1 MDLSSSEEMNDN
13 KSESKINKSFKQIL
27 DEYVCIDQNDDFIS
41 CSEKYNKTLNTS
53 TDLKNENKI
62 SSTNN
67 KEKNEESEE
76 DSNSESDDVFN
87 NPYLTVKPFFVFD
100 RVPSL
105 TNSNSPISNSD
116 AKNYGDKMK
125 YQYNNKNVL
134 NKNNEIDSNN
144 DSDIENEDQ
153 IKNTSSKDMSMN
165 SSNKDMPNSYLNSN
179 SENKNQILI
188 SYKEENIN
196 KNEICQESEIK
207 YNNNSNTNN
216 NNYND
221 NNNNSKNEIISNYKF
236 DVDDQTKNDSLKD
249 IIMDNTNTD
258 ISNSYLKSYNENND
272 QVLSSNNEENI
283 NNNEINMN
291 NEIENIKSNNNKDK
305 IINKCDFDD
314 KIEDQINNNLSKNMI
329 KSNNNKDEIIN
340 KCDFDDKIE
349 DQINNNL
356 SKNMIKSNNNKD
368 EIINKCDFDNKIE
381 DQINNNLSKNMIM
394 NNTNT
399 DIFNSYLNSYNENK
413 DQILISNNEENI
425 IKDEINQSNEIENN
439 NNNNNNN
446 IFIITKNEIINNY
459 NLEPKTKDQFSNSD
473 NQKNIIQKNKIVELI
488 NNIEVDEDGKIKDKN
503 FAKEIFVNKTIFT
516 KVPIKDSYLPKT
528 DWYSISII
536 DNGINI
542 KDEDDD
548 DYEIVL
554 IRISNLTQPLKY
566 FQELIRKEY
575 ILNKELLNNHDY
587 DISPNFKGYSIFK
600 TKAVSIFFTQNN
612 CTLTEY
618 FKNNNQSNDLKNVIV
633 ELVDKLS
640 LINPDDE
647 ECFLSPTLSPNNILW
662 SQNDLYTI
670 IFTEIFLSIDK
681 IDAKVNLKEIP
692 TSKWFVPEFSQLN
705 ENKQCTLSYYSSVH
719 SFGNILFY
727 LLTGL
732 EPPKSK
738 EEWDQI
744 LDYSSNNLNNKQH
757 NILRDIIKECINADE
772 ENPTSF
778 SLLSTKLNNVDS
790 ALFKE
795 PIIFNN
801 VFGDVNNNISNDTN
815 NISNDNN
822 NISNDNNNISNDTNN
837 ISNDTNN
844 ISNDNNNI
852 SNDNN
857 NISNDTNNISNDN
870 SNISNDNSNISN
882 DNNNK
887 SNDTNNIYNYN
898 NDISNDNNDKSN
910 DANNISNDNSNIS
923 NDNNNKSNDNNNKSN
938 DNNNISNDN
947 NNIFNDS
954 LKDIP
959 SNTNYKSNDV
969 DDIRIHSKEQEQSKE
984 SSIINSVPTVSSSTS
999 NIDTENS
1006 QIVLNKNEKNVQ
1018 STSSSNNEEV
1028 KPIIEESE
1036 KNNEP
1041 KNSDNNNEN
1050 NYTEKESNNNNKK
1063 NNQFIL
1069 SENNKY
1075 LDGFIFKDIND
1086 NIDTII
1092 IFVHIDVKLN
1102 NPIDFD
1108 IEIYDLYR
1116 PTGIGYKLLKYEFDN
1131 DSGTKYYSV
1140 APFYICDGIKSI
1152 TFGVREHLGSNREIT
1167 LEYPK
1172 LKKINDFSGYKIYFK
1187 NLKYDM
1193 NLHIFKPVYKTVY
1206 TNELNYLRQ
1215 ISMINPKNYEYSY
1228 QYLLEITDSLS
1239 NNNLVDIILK
1249 TGFNDFTEIIIY
1261 IIKER
1266 DYSLSDI
1273 SKYIEANYKIKSMEY
1288 KNAPKLIR
1296 LLNQKIESRNK
1307 SNLENYKEKEI
1318 FVGDERNKLLCDS
1331 EFLDSNED
1339 KSTNREDIIS
1349 DTIKNLNNENI
1360 SYLDYINEDYCNEKI
1375 EEYNNSSEG
1384 QKKKLNVIPTK
1395 ETIEKIKLIS
1405 VGILSNIAII
1415 IQGFTSA
1422 GKSFISTVS
1431 SVIHRGQYPISTAL
1445 SENTTVEDLLGRF
1458 VLQRKDSSMMS
1469 FVPGILLT
1477 AYSEG
1482 RILILDECD
1491 LAKPE
1496 VLSCI
1501 LRSISKDEIIV
1512 NNTIYK
1518 KMRGYNVILTMNG
1531 EAEGFTKNQRNELTS
1546 NILSKFII
1554 VKFDKMSKD
1563 ECENIFKELIPD
1575 KDNYKKYVTNFVDL
1589 YEKMLGYKQKTVDPI
1604 VTLRNLKACT
1614 YLSKVDIPVRF
1625 SAEIAYTGRFPK
1637 DERDSFRNI
1646 LNKFGND
1653 SIDKNIK
1660 NEIINRFEEDNL
1672 YYDDSYLK
1680 CAYLALAACKA
1691 GLHPLLIGKNGSGLT
1706 ELAKFIACNY
1716 TYSTDSF
1723 LKDTQREH
1731 TELIQLC
1738 LETTVDDLLGCFQ
1751 PNTNENKENND
1762 KNESVD
1768 LTKLISW
1775 IDGPIL
1781 KAAKKGKPVILDRID
1796 CAKAQVIEC
1805 LNPLLEENSVFNNV
1819 QFKLMEKNNKE
1830 QINIGKGFVIIGT
1843 MEIEEGKEMMSKALM
1858 NRFVAIY
1865 LDDFVLNSQS
1875 IEQITKLTIK
1885 KLNTKLDHNNNVDN
1899 TLNKNINSFSYRHG
1913 SQSLN
1918 SSLQKI
1924 ANESEEESE
1933 EDSEEEGEGFHIL
1946 DFLDNSKNDDIHIK
1960 NQNINDNISSKNQN
1974 GNNYSNISGE
1984 VPDWYDVKK
1993 FDNQKINDISKKNKD
2008 MKFDNLKSLIK
2019 TITKLC
2025 YIIQRTNMNVSDS
2038 YKLLELNEDIYNM
2051 KNINELIPK
2060 MLNKDDDPNRNNKFF
2075 FNEKKG
2081 NAKKMILS
2089 LISCDLSDSPVFIQG
2104 SPGCGKSV
2112 AVRYY
2117 GSFRTFRNRDP
2128 ILSVSC
2134 NSEMSFEQFV
2144 GTFSFKNTSFQFI
2157 EGPLLT
2163 AMRNG
2168 EPILVDEFN
2177 LCSEDVFLNL
2187 LPLLKAEAN
2196 DYVQLKGVPY
2206 QVQMKPGFL
2215 FIATGNDDNESGR
2228 KKMPQSILNEL
2239 TIVKISNPT
2248 LDEYRKLLN
2257 EIINNEYKDIRVYI
2271 SPLDICD
2278 IVEVMKT
2285 VAQQNFTLRQIKSL
2299 LNRIERFCT
2308 GELTDKEISSEEYR
2322 KIHVAYVIISFIIP
2336 SLTIGPERI
2345 EQLVK
2350 RIGEITVKD
2359 SNELLEFIRS
2369 DVSIVTRGTN
2379 KNFVKKGKI
2388 ILCTSLKIGAYPPT
2402 MLQSYFWIRMSCSLY
2417 SDTPSQETLLLEGP
2431 TSYKSYLLEKWLEL
2445 STGKYSYEEHF
2456 VTKSTETQD
2465 LIGLSTLDD
2474 KEKLSNLIDSL
2485 IEKSIL
2491 YLSMQ
2496 KEDIQGVRED
2506 KLQIIMN
2513 ELGVDE
2519 KGNVSRKHNYCL
2531 EYIYRCIIEL
2541 MELEANY
2548 DKIKGVKT
2556 MTSFN
2561 LGIVTSACI
2570 FGQKLIIKGID
2581 QISPSVIERINS
2593 VLEYPRS
2600 LVLTEDSQGIFNN
2613 QQIFKDLYQSN
2624 RRSIPFS
2631 ENFNIYFTSRE
2642 TFNGKL
2648 SEAFKSRCTIILCPS
2663 YDNKLYLGIN
2673 LNIFENYS
2681 SIAKSIVN
2689 KNGNLQ
2695 NGIIELYERI
2705 YKKYRIPLL
2714 SFIRWCNTTERIN
2727 KYLPNIDAKYIVG
2740 IAILR
2745 SIFDGYEPNMRNL
2758 VIRELLFDYLP
2769 QDLYN
2774 LLINKT
2780 HDVVCNSPFI
2790 IEEENKDII
2799 YVKSIYSKIQLQV
2812 LNPKIK
2818 KLEEIRWTKSAA
2830 DMADSILTSLAAHT
2844 MLIFEGPP
2852 GRGKTAI
2859 AMATYEALGIDYKRI
2874 NLSPS
2879 TTEEDVF
2886 ARTIPIVDKEKNI
2899 KTEILKGPL
2908 YQVLSNSSDSI
2919 EYCRNGLI
2927 LDEINL
2933 ASNELLEQ
2941 LYSFLTSLFY
2951 KDIYHTPQGEEF
2963 KIGNIGVI
2971 ATMNDAK
2978 LSNARTMLSST
2989 ILNLSHTFKLPNYEP
3004 EEMKILAENI
3014 LGTEELFKKK
3024 EYLIRA
3030 ITCFFNSQKYVK
3042 NHSETGGVTLREI
3055 LKLREFT
3062 SECPDIPLD
3071 TLLDLVLCAN
3081 MSEDDASKFKNEN
3094 QFTNTLSNIK
3104 LEIKN
3109 NKLFLNDLIKY
3120 DLIKFRHDGPLNK
3133 QFTLPEKDALMKILI
3148 GLTAKR
3154 TILLS
3159 GDIAIGKTYIIESL
3173 AEIIGIKLNVI
3184 QFNSETSSSDTIGRL
3199 EMCIDSNE
3207 VLKIKNELNK
3217 LVDLLVKDEWPRITS
3232 FIKFI
3237 DEGTLNP
3244 EDLIN
3249 FIEKLIKKNPLKEE
3263 AMKQLQKCYDKL
3275 KDFSALSCTSF
3286 EFKKSL
3292 LINAIEKGEWVLIDD
3307 VNYAPQEIER
3317 LMSLLE
3323 ENSSLTIYE
3332 QNPPV
3337 MYSRDFKENTDLI
3350 KHKQIHKNFRLF
3362 IITSNENVL
3371 SAAIKSRCLCVKLM
3385 PFVKPQNYA
3394 ELISSCLANSY
3405 ISDNY
3410 VISTATFVGKAFYDI
3425 KMNEKENDYILK
3437 NYILTPVNLVN
3448 LSKILIN
3455 SSSINGEIL
3464 SKSINYSIFSMY
3476 KNNKSEQLNRFKSS
3490 LCSKIDFNITTINRI
3505 MKDKK
3510 YILSM
3515 IERKILEYAKILSTS
3530 ENKNQVINESLNK
3543 VFNSLYKTKRMANV
3557 INIKDV
3563 DEIKIFNY
3571 IQNSKSELMKNIES
3585 FTLGDIKEY
3594 KEYIEEVLCVLKE
3607 LISKKEKIYMN
3618 LYYLKFFNLLLEELV
3633 SIKNTK
3639 IKGLKL
3645 STIENSKEYFLQF
3658 GDLDYEAEKNA
3669 NKLYWFRNAMNG
3681 FHFLIPEN
3689 VSTIDLKLSIIS
3701 IYYNYY
3707 LNKYTQLEST
3717 IKEKISKDT
3726 YIHLKMLENM
3736 ELRKILR
3743 KYYFSILEKNIRN
3756 LFNILVYYKQPIYI
3770 EIGCIS
3776 ASKELTIEI
3785 GDKII
3790 IRFNEKIYFLNN
3802 PYDIQTLK
3810 NELNIDNINYRY
3822 DKSIDNE
3829 NYANAYMDYIIP
3841 TKLYLNN
3848 NNNLVEGKI
3857 FWFYKLFAK
3866 KYLVH
3871 NIINNGMLC
3880 EFNDA
3885 IEYILRLKIFNTK
3898 NTEKIWNCEL
3908 EGILCK
3914 GYQLIYFLK
3923 YLENSLWNE
3932 YKKNEEKKV
3941 IIIEF
3946 INKIMMIKNSSS
3958 LFIACESRNKVIE
3971 IIINIIN
3978 MIKNYFNKYEISI
3991 WGNMD
3996 IFINTCT
4003 SYMNEEM
4010 LKEKFEKEKIEYA
4023 KQLNNIKNKIDNI
4036 CNSKNKYKFKS
4047 LYESIEKLMTKLN
4060 EKEINEIK
4068 DNINNIEKMV
4078 NMYKI
4083 ANENNIVTLKKSQIF
4098 GSINNNYN
4106 YRNEYSKILEK
4117 YSKLCNIINIM
4128 KTSNYQQL
4136 FINNMFRFCD
4146 ISSLESFNE
4155 VYNDSFSKEC
4165 LNGEP
4170 VSNILLSEL
4179 KHLANSLLISDII
4192 NMCKIQRK
4200 KYEDYLEFIKSI
4212 LKNDLDCIR
4221 SIGNYFGDDDFIYL
4235 PKLDI
4240 IDLKY
4245 CVRYGL
4251 KMKETNLLIKVDID
4265 SDTEIRKP
4273 KENET
4278 IEDYLKYLISRFD
4291 IKIDYSESIDDI
4303 VKHINETSKSKKL
4316 KETVNNLFNAAKII
4330 KLFKN
4335 YKFKYNFDWLMYD
4348 IDEMKNE
4355 YWKEPGKIIV
4365 KNKFNSLLQFNEKES
4380 IFNEE
4385 KIIAKSLYAS
4395 YESNVMNEIQ
4405 YSRGKYLKDLLT
4417 EVLDRI
4423 YKSTNVDYKYGYRLV
4438 SFYCRN
4444 IYKDNTAETMVTL
4457 IYSIFNSLELTIND
4471 NILNLNTPQIKNII
4485 ISIFYKYIIDCIEN
4499 KSPEFDKEELINIDK
4514 ILLIVILDKYK
4525 VNYEMEKNDLETSI
4539 KNNIDY
4545 FTSNVSEMETKV
4557 CNKLSEMQD
4566 QFNIEL
4572 NKYNNIINDL
4582 KIKYK
4587 NEYNIITF
4595 AKDIFNF
4602 IFSSESDIPE
4612 EIKSDHERFI
4622 KESIEENEIKRYYH
4636 CNIKKPIDYKYN
4648 KKMEEF
4654 QKKFKAL
4661 KEIKELSISDWYT
4674 IRSIIFNNNLENQY
4688 TENYM
4693 DYKYMSSYINSR
4705 DKLLKSLESYF
4716 NLEKENEIL
4725 LKDLQKANIP
4735 QNTTQYNIKEK
4746 NLSILRRWI
4755 KELLKCNINMEISN
4769 YKEILHSRINKK
4781 IIINKKT
4788 SEIYSTNTNWIFDKD
4803 NKPNFLLDSIN
4814 VNLGIYIL
4822 EHIRT
4827 NSVGSISFDNNCSSL
4842 IVYELEQDNSNAII
4856 PYTTGNI
4863 LKQNEPMNIRFRLNK
4878 NLKESETIKC
4888 EFYIKLMNNNKEECD
4903 RCKVTAILNVIPLC
4917 LKFKFNETYN
4927 IDEYNNVSINHYIN
4941 TLEIEHQYPGNYSS
4955 DNFGI
4960 IINPNEN
4967 NNYNKFNIKQQTGKL
4982 LSNIERQ
4989 TYKSVCSNNIN
5000 INLNKS
5006 NLLCLNLNFI
5016 TPIYYGLIIY
5026 DENEINIESI
5036 DVERGNTNSIYL
5048 FNMSNFPINI
5058 SYKYNKNNIKLLK
5071 EIKSINP
5078 GEKKILKFNIDKY
5091 INSNE
5096 LEINNNKIVVNIVE
5110 PPKLI
5115 IRQSYYG
5122 YYSEKIFCKCTNR
5135 NMKNKLKLVIVNEKY
5150 KIFKLDKCEY
5160 NKNLEAEIESMDK
5173 ISSCY
5178 LIYNNK
5184 KIIDKKENNYKF
5196 INCRDESTV
5205 YGFIQG
5211 NFCHNKANKM
5221 DVILKLYPNNSIYS
5235 YNYGHIFSGKKMEKF
5250 SKILNN
5256 NEFKDNIQSDNLSN
5270 IQNSINILIKWKLEL
5285 DENINENINNIEIIK
5300 KRKSVENII
5309 RYLIKMSNNYN
5320 DVDAFTNYLKNMLK
5334 EMYNR
5339 ECLIPYFKVNNN
5351 LIGNIKI
5358 FMEKLSYIIG
5368 FVDIVVNPGVM
5379 RDDYILDYIN
5389 SSSNGEVSISSK
5401 SDNDLTDNFK
5411 KCFENGLE
5419 KDKENSELIYFN
5431 NKIYKHTKDDDFD
5444 KFNEQIENS
5453 KIDNQNYNKIKISD
5467 FIETYKNEIQYNI
5480 EKIIKN
5486 EVNITNLF
5494 NILDECTGIVA
5505 KIPLMLSTITED
5517 EDLTYCVSNCQK
5529 IYDFI
5534 CILVESPIYKTEFS
5548 EKIISTFN
5556 EIQNV
5561 LMKFEFFDLN
5571 VKETKKSKSD
5581 PKTNSTMKSIVQCEI
5596 PFDNTYDN
5604 NLLKNKKSQENYN
5617 QFVDNYNIRNT
5628 HLDNPQYIS
5637 RDSENYEG
5645 EIFDSTHADNDRRAS
5660 INLKKGNIYKTEF
5673 ANVLSSKER
5682 ESIPIPFL
5690 NNNNN
5695 IEQIKDNNSILNN
5708 NNVNDILDYENINKE
5723 KNIPMNIL
5731 EASLSKTTPTEFL
5744 EMLLK
5749 PAYKNQ
5755 ALSEIRISELIRK
5768 GLTENGMF
5776 NYYDECSQASSFIQ
5790 STISNLIK
5798 SNLKFIDNK
5807 KILPNTILNSYVD
5820 ITVDITHMSQIQRV
5834 TALVIS
5840 AGLSIPLN
5848 YYGVNIRISVFGER
5862 NGVWLLSDDFSTNI
5876 GIQLARL
5883 RDALASKKRY
5893 MSFPGDT
5900 LYSLKQDWID
5910 RFKNEH
5916 TNYTSVLI
5924 SSLIS
5929 PQVVNKQIDW
5939 SNYISNKIIVF
5950 GLKSIFAEEFKNKYE
5965 VYEKLLQ
5972 IPITNKDQITQEF
5985 LEPINILNQ
5994 NNRERNLLEILCK
6007 SLVTSCIH
6015 KSDDKDN
6022 FKENKI
6028 ILNNNN
6034 NDDNNSNNNNNINN
6048 NNNNNIENEISS
6060 LKNIFKFIN
6069 NNMDDKIFFGQNIS
6083 HIMTDISKINEIFYP
6098 PKILL
6103 PSTSEFSQNVKTD
6116 DNGSIGNL
6124 KNTVELILKSQFGLA
6139 FAPNT
6144 SAGKIPSASGGTIS
6158 IPAIKKWIVSG
6169 FTYKEIFLKKAGKT
6183 KRKYSITIVIDLSS
6197 SIHLSCN
6204 YSHAIATIL
6213 LLLIAPSTL
6222 QDNDEIKLDVIIST
6236 LNGPKIMFMSSKA
6249 STFESISCI
6258 NSIINVI
6265 DKEVSKF
6272 CTPGSTLNA
6281 AYQIN
6286 MKRGGVGIGK
6296 NIFFITDGY
6305 VTSRKEIKFANSI
6318 ISSCENSGIELMTI
6332 GVGSYP
6338 YGIKQLYP
6346 KCCYSPSLRVLGDAI
6361 AFLFSIS
6368 RDPTSKEIVPQV
6380 IIDNTSVDI
6389 ENNLIKMINQ
6399 PPDNKILQKS
6409 IENKEMN
6416 YIEMVGDI
6424 GTMTLPENI
6433 LVLNEN
6439 PEKEPYYDGLF
6450 EGFNILVVV
6459 LYLGGYEYQG
6469 KIKDENIT
6477 KEEFNAGA
6485 GKSLNKKGFNYK
6497 LVFSYGEAIDE
6508 LTKSEGGRCP
6518 YIETWLFCS
6527 RGDGSLPID
6536 AVDKDSNK
6544 IIPFFKCITEF
6555 NNNGGGLL
6563 LFSDNEPFTL
6573 ETNILLLEYLKFE
6586 DEYGNTIRPKFSMKG
6601 NYNQP
6606 DPDKKYIV
6614 SLNPNN
6620 VDENKNGKFKYDTK
6634 LPPPGECKDRIS
6646 LRPGL
6651 IKFSEGITLSYAETI
6666 DSSEDYSPFTPFAYL
6681 TDTSK
6686 ERPFILYYDPKIKD
6700 KETNQGPIVVHG
6712 GFTSAFYDFKSDGT
6726 GRLVTSTACWL
6737 VRYEERLYRQ
6747 IQVEM
6752 KADMIKNIPAINI
6765 PIDTKEVF
6773 TRWNII
6779 NQYSIML
6786 LDVSGSMSNY
6796 YVSLIEMTNTI
6807 ISNQKNNPNNKGTVI
6822 FFGDRAKTM
6831 INGDYRLLSVNE
6843 IKPSGA
6849 GGGTSFNN
6857 AFREA
6862 VNHIHPNG
6870 SFRNKRLLFLTDGMD
6885 NKCNIKTY
6893 CDQIS
6898 NAGFSIH
6905 ILGFGS
6911 GSYFDHLKKYVNEN
6925 GSFQVYSNFKDIS
6938 SSAIKIFAAE

>member
-87 NPYLTVKPFFVFD
+87 NPYLTVKPLFVFD

-196 KNEICQESEIK
+196 KNEICQE
-207 YNNNSNTNN
+207 N
-216 NNYND
+216 
-221 NNNNSKNEIISNYKF
+221 
-236 DVDDQTKNDSLKD
+236 
-249 IIMDNTNTD
+249 

-305 IINKCDFDD
+305 IINKCDFDDKIEDQINNNLSKNMIKSNNNKDEIINKCDFDD

-425 IKDEINQSNEIENN
+425 IKDEINQ
-439 NNNNNNN
+439 
-446 IFIITKNEIINNY
+446 
-459 NLEPKTKDQFSNSD
+459 
-473 NQKNIIQKNKIVELI
+473 IQKNKIVELI

-778 SLLSTKLNNVDS
+778 SLL
-790 ALFKE
+790 
-795 PIIFNN
+795 
-801 VFGDVNNNISNDTN
+801 
-815 NISNDNN
+815 
-822 NISNDNNNISNDTNN
+822 
-837 ISNDTNN
+837 
-844 ISNDNNNI
+844 
-852 SNDNN
+852 
-857 NISNDTNNISNDN
+857 
-870 SNISNDNSNISN
+870 
-882 DNNNK
+882 
-887 SNDTNNIYNYN
+887 
-898 NDISNDNNDKSN
+898 
-910 DANNISNDNSNIS
+910 
-923 NDNNNKSNDNNNKSN
+923 
-938 DNNNISNDN
+938 
-947 NNIFNDS
+947 
-954 LKDIP
+954 
-959 SNTNYKSNDV
+959 
-969 DDIRIHSKEQEQSKE
+969 
-984 SSIINSVPTVSSSTS
+984 VPTVSSSTS

-1092 IFVHIDVKLN
+1092 IFVHIDVKMN

-2168 EPILVDEFN
+2168 EPILVDEFY

-2689 KNGNLQ
+2689 KN
-2695 NGIIELYERI
+2695 
-2705 YKKYRIPLL
+2705 
-2714 SFIRWCNTTERIN
+2714 
-2727 KYLPNIDAKYIVG
+2727 DAKYIVG

-3932 YKKNEEKKV
+3932 YKK
-3941 IIIEF
+3941 
-3946 INKIMMIKNSSS
+3946 M
-3958 LFIACESRNKVIE
+3958 R
-3971 IIINIIN
+3971 
-3978 MIKNYFNKYEISI
+3978 
-3991 WGNMD
+3991 
-3996 IFINTCT
+3996 
-4003 SYMNEEM
+4003 
-4010 LKEKFEKEKIEYA
+4010 
-4023 KQLNNIKNKIDNI
+4023 
-4036 CNSKNKYKFKS
+4036 
-4047 LYESIEKLMTKLN
+4047 
-4060 EKEINEIK
+4060 
-4068 DNINNIEKMV
+4068 
-4078 NMYKI
+4078 
-4083 ANENNIVTLKKSQIF
+4083 
-4098 GSINNNYN
+4098 
-4106 YRNEYSKILEK
+4106 
-4117 YSKLCNIINIM
+4117 
-4128 KTSNYQQL
+4128 
-4136 FINNMFRFCD
+4136 
-4146 ISSLESFNE
+4146 
-4155 VYNDSFSKEC
+4155 
-4165 LNGEP
+4165 
-4170 VSNILLSEL
+4170 
-4179 KHLANSLLISDII
+4179 
-4192 NMCKIQRK
+4192 
-4200 KYEDYLEFIKSI
+4200 
-4212 LKNDLDCIR
+4212 
-4221 SIGNYFGDDDFIYL
+4221 
-4235 PKLDI
+4235 
-4240 IDLKY
+4240 
-4245 CVRYGL
+4245 
-4251 KMKETNLLIKVDID
+4251 
-4265 SDTEIRKP
+4265 
-4273 KENET
+4273 
-4278 IEDYLKYLISRFD
+4278 
-4291 IKIDYSESIDDI
+4291 
-4303 VKHINETSKSKKL
+4303 
-4316 KETVNNLFNAAKII
+4316 
-4330 KLFKN
+4330 
-4335 YKFKYNFDWLMYD
+4335 
-4348 IDEMKNE
+4348 
-4355 YWKEPGKIIV
+4355 
-4365 KNKFNSLLQFNEKES
+4365 
-4380 IFNEE
+4380 
-4385 KIIAKSLYAS
+4385 
-4395 YESNVMNEIQ
+4395 
-4405 YSRGKYLKDLLT
+4405 
-4417 EVLDRI
+4417 
-4423 YKSTNVDYKYGYRLV
+4423 
-4438 SFYCRN
+4438 
-4444 IYKDNTAETMVTL
+4444 
-4457 IYSIFNSLELTIND
+4457 
-4471 NILNLNTPQIKNII
+4471 
-4485 ISIFYKYIIDCIEN
+4485 
-4499 KSPEFDKEELINIDK
+4499 
-4514 ILLIVILDKYK
+4514 
-4525 VNYEMEKNDLETSI
+4525 
-4539 KNNIDY
+4539 
-4545 FTSNVSEMETKV
+4545 
-4557 CNKLSEMQD
+4557 
-4566 QFNIEL
+4566 
-4572 NKYNNIINDL
+4572 
-4582 KIKYK
+4582 
-4587 NEYNIITF
+4587 
-4595 AKDIFNF
+4595 
-4602 IFSSESDIPE
+4602 
-4612 EIKSDHERFI
+4612 
-4622 KESIEENEIKRYYH
+4622 
-4636 CNIKKPIDYKYN
+4636 
-4648 KKMEEF
+4648 
-4654 QKKFKAL
+4654 
-4661 KEIKELSISDWYT
+4661 
-4674 IRSIIFNNNLENQY
+4674 
-4688 TENYM
+4688 
-4693 DYKYMSSYINSR
+4693 
-4705 DKLLKSLESYF
+4705 
-4716 NLEKENEIL
+4716 
-4725 LKDLQKANIP
+4725 
-4735 QNTTQYNIKEK
+4735 
-4746 NLSILRRWI
+4746 
-4755 KELLKCNINMEISN
+4755 
-4769 YKEILHSRINKK
+4769 
-4781 IIINKKT
+4781 
-4788 SEIYSTNTNWIFDKD
+4788 
-4803 NKPNFLLDSIN
+4803 
-4814 VNLGIYIL
+4814 
-4822 EHIRT
+4822 
-4827 NSVGSISFDNNCSSL
+4827 
-4842 IVYELEQDNSNAII
+4842 
-4856 PYTTGNI
+4856 
-4863 LKQNEPMNIRFRLNK
+4863 
-4878 NLKESETIKC
+4878 
-4888 EFYIKLMNNNKEECD
+4888 
-4903 RCKVTAILNVIPLC
+4903 
-4917 LKFKFNETYN
+4917 
-4927 IDEYNNVSINHYIN
+4927 
-4941 TLEIEHQYPGNYSS
+4941 
-4955 DNFGI
+4955 
-4960 IINPNEN
+4960 
-4967 NNYNKFNIKQQTGKL
+4967 
-4982 LSNIERQ
+4982 
-4989 TYKSVCSNNIN
+4989 
-5000 INLNKS
+5000 
-5006 NLLCLNLNFI
+5006 
-5016 TPIYYGLIIY
+5016 
-5026 DENEINIESI
+5026 
-5036 DVERGNTNSIYL
+5036 
-5048 FNMSNFPINI
+5048 
-5058 SYKYNKNNIKLLK
+5058 
-5071 EIKSINP
+5071 
-5078 GEKKILKFNIDKY
+5078 
-5091 INSNE
+5091 
-5096 LEINNNKIVVNIVE
+5096 
-5110 PPKLI
+5110 
-5115 IRQSYYG
+5115 
-5122 YYSEKIFCKCTNR
+5122 
-5135 NMKNKLKLVIVNEKY
+5135 
-5150 KIFKLDKCEY
+5150 
-5160 NKNLEAEIESMDK
+5160 
-5173 ISSCY
+5173 
-5178 LIYNNK
+5178 
-5184 KIIDKKENNYKF
+5184 
-5196 INCRDESTV
+5196 
-5205 YGFIQG
+5205 
-5211 NFCHNKANKM
+5211 
-5221 DVILKLYPNNSIYS
+5221 
-5235 YNYGHIFSGKKMEKF
+5235 
-5250 SKILNN
+5250 
-5256 NEFKDNIQSDNLSN
+5256 
-5270 IQNSINILIKWKLEL
+5270 
-5285 DENINENINNIEIIK
+5285 
-5300 KRKSVENII
+5300 KRKS
-5309 RYLIKMSNNYN
+5309 L
-5320 DVDAFTNYLKNMLK
+5320 
-5334 EMYNR
+5334 
-5339 ECLIPYFKVNNN
+5339 
-5351 LIGNIKI
+5351 
-5358 FMEKLSYIIG
+5358 
-5368 FVDIVVNPGVM
+5368 
-5379 RDDYILDYIN
+5379 
-5389 SSSNGEVSISSK
+5389 
-5401 SDNDLTDNFK
+5401 
-5411 KCFENGLE
+5411 
-5419 KDKENSELIYFN
+5419 
-5431 NKIYKHTKDDDFD
+5431 
-5444 KFNEQIENS
+5444 
-5453 KIDNQNYNKIKISD
+5453 
-5467 FIETYKNEIQYNI
+5467 
-5480 EKIIKN
+5480 
-5486 EVNITNLF
+5486 
-5494 NILDECTGIVA
+5494 
-5505 KIPLMLSTITED
+5505 
-5517 EDLTYCVSNCQK
+5517 
-5529 IYDFI
+5529 
-5534 CILVESPIYKTEFS
+5534 
-5548 EKIISTFN
+5548 
-5556 EIQNV
+5556 
-5561 LMKFEFFDLN
+5561 
-5571 VKETKKSKSD
+5571 
-5581 PKTNSTMKSIVQCEI
+5581 
-5596 PFDNTYDN
+5596 
-5604 NLLKNKKSQENYN
+5604 
-5617 QFVDNYNIRNT
+5617 
-5628 HLDNPQYIS
+5628 
-5637 RDSENYEG
+5637 
-5645 EIFDSTHADNDRRAS
+5645 
-5660 INLKKGNIYKTEF
+5660 
-5673 ANVLSSKER
+5673 
-5682 ESIPIPFL
+5682 
-5690 NNNNN
+5690 
-5695 IEQIKDNNSILNN
+5695 
-5708 NNVNDILDYENINKE
+5708 
-5723 KNIPMNIL
+5723 
-5731 EASLSKTTPTEFL
+5731 
-5744 EMLLK
+5744 
-5749 PAYKNQ
+5749 
-5755 ALSEIRISELIRK
+5755 
-5768 GLTENGMF
+5768 
-5776 NYYDECSQASSFIQ
+5776 
-5790 STISNLIK
+5790 
-5798 SNLKFIDNK
+5798 
-5807 KILPNTILNSYVD
+5807 
-5820 ITVDITHMSQIQRV
+5820 
-5834 TALVIS
+5834 
-5840 AGLSIPLN
+5840 
-5848 YYGVNIRISVFGER
+5848 
-5862 NGVWLLSDDFSTNI
+5862 
-5876 GIQLARL
+5876 
-5883 RDALASKKRY
+5883 
-5893 MSFPGDT
+5893 
-5900 LYSLKQDWID
+5900 
-5910 RFKNEH
+5910 
-5916 TNYTSVLI
+5916 
-5924 SSLIS
+5924 
-5929 PQVVNKQIDW
+5929 
-5939 SNYISNKIIVF
+5939 
-5950 GLKSIFAEEFKNKYE
+5950 
-5965 VYEKLLQ
+5965 
-5972 IPITNKDQITQEF
+5972 
-5985 LEPINILNQ
+5985 
-5994 NNRERNLLEILCK
+5994 
-6007 SLVTSCIH
+6007 
-6015 KSDDKDN
+6015 
-6022 FKENKI
+6022 
-6028 ILNNNN
+6028 
-6034 NDDNNSNNNNNINN
+6034 
-6048 NNNNNIENEISS
+6048 
-6060 LKNIFKFIN
+6060 
-6069 NNMDDKIFFGQNIS
+6069 
-6083 HIMTDISKINEIFYP
+6083 
-6098 PKILL
+6098 
-6103 PSTSEFSQNVKTD
+6103 
-6116 DNGSIGNL
+6116 
-6124 KNTVELILKSQFGLA
+6124 
-6139 FAPNT
+6139 
-6144 SAGKIPSASGGTIS
+6144 
-6158 IPAIKKWIVSG
+6158 
-6169 FTYKEIFLKKAGKT
+6169 
-6183 KRKYSITIVIDLSS
+6183 
-6197 SIHLSCN
+6197 
-6204 YSHAIATIL
+6204 
-6213 LLLIAPSTL
+6213 
-6222 QDNDEIKLDVIIST
+6222 
-6236 LNGPKIMFMSSKA
+6236 
-6249 STFESISCI
+6249 
-6258 NSIINVI
+6258 
-6265 DKEVSKF
+6265 
-6272 CTPGSTLNA
+6272 
-6281 AYQIN
+6281 
-6286 MKRGGVGIGK
+6286 
-6296 NIFFITDGY
+6296 
-6305 VTSRKEIKFANSI
+6305 
-6318 ISSCENSGIELMTI
+6318 
-6332 GVGSYP
+6332 
-6338 YGIKQLYP
+6338 
-6346 KCCYSPSLRVLGDAI
+6346 
-6361 AFLFSIS
+6361 
-6368 RDPTSKEIVPQV
+6368 
-6380 IIDNTSVDI
+6380 
-6389 ENNLIKMINQ
+6389 
-6399 PPDNKILQKS
+6399 
-6409 IENKEMN
+6409 
-6416 YIEMVGDI
+6416 
-6424 GTMTLPENI
+6424 
-6433 LVLNEN
+6433 
-6439 PEKEPYYDGLF
+6439 
-6450 EGFNILVVV
+6450 
-6459 LYLGGYEYQG
+6459 
-6469 KIKDENIT
+6469 
-6477 KEEFNAGA
+6477 
-6485 GKSLNKKGFNYK
+6485 
-6497 LVFSYGEAIDE
+6497 
-6508 LTKSEGGRCP
+6508 
-6518 YIETWLFCS
+6518 
-6527 RGDGSLPID
+6527 
-6536 AVDKDSNK
+6536 
-6544 IIPFFKCITEF
+6544 
-6555 NNNGGGLL
+6555 
-6563 LFSDNEPFTL
+6563 
-6573 ETNILLLEYLKFE
+6573 
-6586 DEYGNTIRPKFSMKG
+6586 
-6601 NYNQP
+6601 
-6606 DPDKKYIV
+6606 
-6614 SLNPNN
+6614 
-6620 VDENKNGKFKYDTK
+6620 
-6634 LPPPGECKDRIS
+6634 
-6646 LRPGL
+6646 
-6651 IKFSEGITLSYAETI
+6651 
-6666 DSSEDYSPFTPFAYL
+6666 
-6681 TDTSK
+6681 
-6686 ERPFILYYDPKIKD
+6686 
-6700 KETNQGPIVVHG
+6700 
-6712 GFTSAFYDFKSDGT
+6712 
-6726 GRLVTSTACWL
+6726 
-6737 VRYEERLYRQ
+6737 
-6747 IQVEM
+6747 
-6752 KADMIKNIPAINI
+6752 
-6765 PIDTKEVF
+6765 
-6773 TRWNII
+6773 
-6779 NQYSIML
+6779 
-6786 LDVSGSMSNY
+6786 
-6796 YVSLIEMTNTI
+6796 
-6807 ISNQKNNPNNKGTVI
+6807 
-6822 FFGDRAKTM
+6822 
-6831 INGDYRLLSVNE
+6831 
-6843 IKPSGA
+6843 
-6849 GGGTSFNN
+6849 
-6857 AFREA
+6857 
-6862 VNHIHPNG
+6862 
-6870 SFRNKRLLFLTDGMD
+6870 
-6885 NKCNIKTY
+6885 
-6893 CDQIS
+6893 
-6898 NAGFSIH
+6898 
-6905 ILGFGS
+6905 
-6911 GSYFDHLKKYVNEN
+6911 
-6925 GSFQVYSNFKDIS
+6925 
-6938 SSAIKIFAAE
+6938 

>member
-1 MDLSSSEEMNDN
+1 
-13 KSESKINKSFKQIL
+13 
-27 DEYVCIDQNDDFIS
+27 
-41 CSEKYNKTLNTS
+41 
-53 TDLKNENKI
+53 
-62 SSTNN
+62 
-67 KEKNEESEE
+67 
-76 DSNSESDDVFN
+76 
-87 NPYLTVKPFFVFD
+87 
-100 RVPSL
+100 
-105 TNSNSPISNSD
+105 
-116 AKNYGDKMK
+116 
-125 YQYNNKNVL
+125 
-134 NKNNEIDSNN
+134 
-144 DSDIENEDQ
+144 
-153 IKNTSSKDMSMN
+153 
-165 SSNKDMPNSYLNSN
+165 
-179 SENKNQILI
+179 
-188 SYKEENIN
+188 
-196 KNEICQESEIK
+196 
-207 YNNNSNTNN
+207 
-216 NNYND
+216 
-221 NNNNSKNEIISNYKF
+221 
-236 DVDDQTKNDSLKD
+236 
-249 IIMDNTNTD
+249 
-258 ISNSYLKSYNENND
+258 
-272 QVLSSNNEENI
+272 
-283 NNNEINMN
+283 
-291 NEIENIKSNNNKDK
+291 
-305 IINKCDFDD
+305 
-314 KIEDQINNNLSKNMI
+314 
-329 KSNNNKDEIIN
+329 
-340 KCDFDDKIE
+340 
-349 DQINNNL
+349 
-356 SKNMIKSNNNKD
+356 
-368 EIINKCDFDNKIE
+368 
-381 DQINNNLSKNMIM
+381 M

-744 LDYSSNNLNNKQH
+744 LDYN
-757 NILRDIIKECINADE
+757 
-772 ENPTSF
+772 
-778 SLLSTKLNNVDS
+778 
-790 ALFKE
+790 
-795 PIIFNN
+795 
-801 VFGDVNNNISNDTN
+801 
-815 NISNDNN
+815 
-822 NISNDNNNISNDTNN
+822 
-837 ISNDTNN
+837 
-844 ISNDNNNI
+844 
-852 SNDNN
+852 
-857 NISNDTNNISNDN
+857 
-870 SNISNDNSNISN
+870 
-882 DNNNK
+882 
-887 SNDTNNIYNYN
+887 
-898 NDISNDNNDKSN
+898 
-910 DANNISNDNSNIS
+910 
-923 NDNNNKSNDNNNKSN
+923 
-938 DNNNISNDN
+938 
-947 NNIFNDS
+947 
-954 LKDIP
+954 
-959 SNTNYKSNDV
+959 
-969 DDIRIHSKEQEQSKE
+969 
-984 SSIINSVPTVSSSTS
+984 
-999 NIDTENS
+999 
-1006 QIVLNKNEKNVQ
+1006 
-1018 STSSSNNEEV
+1018 
-1028 KPIIEESE
+1028 
-1036 KNNEP
+1036 
-1041 KNSDNNNEN
+1041 
-1050 NYTEKESNNNNKK
+1050 
-1063 NNQFIL
+1063 
-1069 SENNKY
+1069 
-1075 LDGFIFKDIND
+1075 
-1086 NIDTII
+1086 
-1092 IFVHIDVKLN
+1092 
-1102 NPIDFD
+1102 FD

-1913 SQSLN
+1913 SQ
-1918 SSLQKI
+1918 K
-1924 ANESEEESE
+1924 
-1933 EDSEEEGEGFHIL
+1933 DSEEEGEGFHIL

-4856 PYTTGNI
+4856 PYMTGNI

-5309 RYLIKMSNNYN
+5309 RYLIKMSNNY

-6286 MKRGGVGIGK
+6286 MQRGGVGIGK